1 MYGALVAL
9 RARRLRENGC
19 SAEAVEELLRYGEM
33 FARLSYKIESPTCIL
48 SIRSPN
54 SLVVDELVKAVV
66 KDDLADDI
74 CVRIDAA
81 CARWGQMRLE
91 ALEKDSA
98 YLIWRV
104 RNTLAR
110 DRGLTFEQLIIQKS
124 FAPTLCT
131 FSSSL
136 ATNAGELGSIVIMA
150 AAWRS

>member
-9 RARRLRENGC
+9 RARRLRENRC

-54 SLVVDELVKAVV
+54 SLVVDELVNAAV
-66 KDDLADDI
+66 KDDLADDM
-74 CVRIDAA
+74 CARIDAA
-81 CARWGQMRLE
+81 CARWSQMRLE

-104 RNTLAR
+104 RKAMAC
-110 DRGLTFEQLIIQKS
+110 DRSFTFEQYFPDRYFEIQSDWCDCKWVEKLSDGLKWTVKS
-124 FAPTLCT
+124 FP
-131 FSSSL
+131 
-136 ATNAGELGSIVIMA
+136 
-150 AAWRS
+150 